1 MVRFGL
7 VVELGLRF
15 GLGVGFEVGF
25 GVGEGTWGFDCSW
38 VWAWALVRVWV

>member
-38 VWAWALVRVWV
+38 V